1 MPKDYHSEVTDNG
14 TAEKWENNL
23 NCCHIQNSGETG
35 AIWQKTLTRQLDWAH
50 VYDSLSSS
58 CQEACDVKWPP
69 TDSHSPPTDP
79 LVPGNWMFPTG
90 DIRAH
95 FVLDL
100 VDFLKHR
107 ETSNINHFWAHSRA
121 ELWTHT
127 VIASPSF
134 SSPWEITLFSVP
146 TADLWGQTM
155 SRLEQSDH
163 RFWLCSTMDNDLSS
177 MRNWLSESLLPSETL
192 LRAHRKI
199 SKQNVS
205 PPSFPYTHY

>member
-69 TDSHSPPTDP
+69 TDSQSPPTDP

-134 SSPWEITLFSVP
+134 PPPGKSHCSLCPLLTSEARRCHVWNNQIIDSDSALQWIMTSAVWEIGSVSHFFLQRP
-146 TADLWGQTM
+146 
-155 SRLEQSDH
+155 
-163 RFWLCSTMDNDLSS
+163 C
-177 MRNWLSESLLPSETL
+177 
-192 LRAHRKI
+192 
-199 SKQNVS
+199 
-205 PPSFPYTHY
+205 